1 MELKDLRNEIDRIDD
16 ALIKLFVQ
24 RMEIAAKV
32 GAYKKEH
39 QLPIFVPERE
49 HEKLADVAQK
59 AGSDMAEYTKELYA
73 AIFELS
79 RSYQSKLMGG
89 DTQ

>member
-49 HEKLADVAQK
+49 HEKLADVATVEK
-59 AGSDMAEYTKELYA
+59 APKLEG
-73 AIFELS
+73 
-79 RSYQSKLMGG
+79 RSMSMFLTEKR
-89 DTQ
+89 